1 MTPPP
6 RHEPNDQRDGC
17 QAFPWSR
24 VPDRIVNWGVTAPD
38 PQTFDV
44 VDAEAADVETLFEIY
59 LDVVAAG
66 GADPAGGEA
75 IRDVFVEGWIRRR
88 RVYAARRDGVTVGGY
103 FLRTNFPAMA
113 GHITQAGYLVARS
126 ERGRGIGT
134 RLLAHFLEEAARHG
148 YRAMMF
154 NLVQEGNPSRRLYE
168 RAGFQDRPHPAGAR
182 RRERLDLLAGA
193 PECRIRRVT
202 GKRSCVAGDRPTG
215 HLRATAGVR
224 DTVEIHDYADFHNTR
239 PQQCPVMVT

>member
-6 RHEPNDQRDGC
+6 CHEPNDQRDGC

-103 FLRTNFPAMA
+103 FLRSNFPAMA
-113 GHITQAGYLVARS
+113 GHIAQAGYLVARS

-134 RLLAHFLEEAARHG
+134 RLLAHSLEEAARHG

-168 RAGFQDRPHPAGAR
+168 RAGFQVIGRIPQVHGDETGLIYWRELPNAGS
-182 RRERLDLLAGA
+182 AG
-193 PECRIRRVT
+193 
-202 GKRSCVAGDRPTG
+202 
-215 HLRATAGVR
+215 
-224 DTVEIHDYADFHNTR
+224 
-239 PQQCPVMVT
+239 